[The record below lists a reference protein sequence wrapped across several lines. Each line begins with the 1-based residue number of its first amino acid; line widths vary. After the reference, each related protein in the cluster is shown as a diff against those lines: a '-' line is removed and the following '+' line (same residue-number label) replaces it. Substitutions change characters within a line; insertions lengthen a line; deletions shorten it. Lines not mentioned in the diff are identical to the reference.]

1 MLDDLIARVEAGEVT
16 AEDAAAEAPLHR
28 GDTVAVTIYLSRNVD
43 GVVRFLQDNGVSPRN
58 VGEDYIEAFIPIL
71 LLPQISEQQGVLR
84 VEEAIPAEPF
94 QGGAR
99 ISGNGPAVHGSP
111 AWNQDG
117 YRGQGI
123 KVGIIDNGFEG
134 FSGLMGTELPQ
145 SVRARCYPVVKDSDA
160 PTDEITDCAWNGSH
174 GTAVAE
180 SVMDIAPDVSLY
192 VANALSKGDLQ
203 AAVQWM
209 IDQGVNVINHSVGWP
224 FDGPGDGTSPNS
236 WSPLRSVD
244 RAVDS
249 GIVWVNAA
257 GNDARTTWFGPPSD
271 ADEDGAI
278 EFAAEDERNGFV
290 LSCDVT
296 RCALRIQLRW
306 DDSWDGAV
314 RDLDLYIY
322 DLDDNIELRS
332 EREQSGSNGHAPFES
347 IYAKGSGA
355 FYIGIVNRSGSLPS
369 WIQLTLWGN
378 VVVEHYT
385 ETGSVT
391 NPAESANPGLLTV
404 GAARWS
410 NVSSIESFSSLGP
423 TPDGRIKPDVVGADC
438 GEVKSYPEV
447 IAGCW
452 FPGTSQASPHVAG
465 MAALVR
471 QRFPDYTPAQV
482 VSYLKENAEQRINSP
497 DPNNTWGHGFTV
509 LPPITTD
516 VASISDLVVD
526 TPTVDTSAPAAGA
539 RFTLSATVRN
549 QGNGASDSTTLRYY
563 VSTDSTITNG
573 DTEVGTDSVSGLD
586 ASESGD
592 GSISLTA
599 PSTPGTYYFGACVD
613 SVSDESDTTNNCS
626 PAVTAT
632 VGAAPAPDLVVNVP
646 TVSESAPAAGA
657 TLTLSASVR
666 NQGNGRSDSTTLR
679 YYVSTDSTITNGDA
693 EVGTDSVFRLDAS
706 ESGDESISLDAP
718 SIAGT
723 YYYGVCVDALSDE
736 SDTTNNCSPAVTVT
750 VGAAPAPDLVVDAP
764 TVDTSAP
771 AAGARF
777 TLNATVRNQGNGRSD
792 STTLR
797 YYVSTDSTITTGDT
811 EVGTDLVS
819 GLGASASGDESV
831 SLTAPSTPG
840 TYYFGACADSVSD
853 ESDTTNNCS
862 AAVTVTVGA
871 APAPDLVVDTPTVD
885 TSAPAAGARFTLNAT
900 MRNQGNGRSDS
911 TTLRYYQ
918 SSDPTITTG
927 DTEVGTDFVSRLD
940 ASESGDE
947 SIRLDAPS
955 TPGTHYYGA
964 CVEAV
969 SGESDTTNNCSPAV
983 TVTVGAAP
991 APDLV
996 VDTPTVSES
1005 APAAGA
1011 RFTLNA
1017 TVRNQGAARSNS
1029 TTLRYYQ
1036 SSDATITIGDTE
1048 VGTDSVFGLSAS
1060 WSGDESVSLDAPS
1073 TPGTYYY
1080 GACVDAVSDESDTT
1094 NNCSAA
1100 VTVTVGAAPAPDL
1113 VVDTPAVSEST
1124 PAAGARF
1131 TLNATV
1137 RNQGNGPSAFTR
1149 LRYYQSSDPT
1159 ITTGDTEVGTDSVFW
1174 LDPSGSGD
1182 ESVSLTAPS
1191 SPDTYYY
1198 GACVDE
1204 VNGELDTQNNCSPA
1218 VTVTVGAAP
1227 APDLVV
1233 DTPTVDTSALAAG
1246 ARFTLN
1252 ATVRNQGNGRSNST
1266 TLRYYQSNDPTITTG
1281 DRSVGTDSVF
1291 WLDPSESGDESV
1303 SLDAPSTPGT
1313 YYYGACVDALS
1324 DESDTTNNCSP
1335 AVTVTVGA
1343 APAPDL
1349 VVDTPTV
1356 SESAPAAGARF
1367 TLSATVRN
1375 QGAARSNSTTL
1386 RYYQSAD
1393 PTITSGDTEVG
1404 TDSVFGLGASA
1415 SGDESVSLT
1424 APDMP
1429 GTYYYGACV
1438 DALSNESDT
1447 TNNCSPAVTVTVGA
1461 APAPDLVVDTPT
1473 VSESAPSAGASFTLS
1488 ATVRNQGA
1496 ARSDSTTLRYYQS
1509 TDSTMTSAD
1518 TEVGTDSVFGLAAS
1532 RSGDESVS
1540 LTAASIAGTYYYG
1553 ACIDEVN
1560 GELDTA
1566 NNCSAAVTVTVGAA
1580 PAPDLVVDTPTVSD
1594 SAPAAG
1600 ASFTLSATVRNQG
1613 AARSASTTLRYYQ
1626 SADATM
1632 TSGDTEVGTDSVF
1645 GLGASAS
1652 GDESISLTA
1661 PSTPGTY
1668 YYGACVDVVS
1678 EETDATNNC
1687 SAAVAVSVGAAPAP
1701 DLVVDT
1707 PAVSESAPAAG
1718 ASFTLSTTVRNQ
1730 GAARSASTTLRYYQS
1745 TDSTMTSGD
1754 AEVGTDSVFGLGA
1767 SASGDESISLTAPDM
1782 PGTYYYG
1789 ACVDSVSDE
1798 SDATNNCSAAVT
1810 VTVGAAPAPDLVV
1823 DAPTVSES
1831 APAAGASFTLSATV
1845 RNQGAARSASTTLR
1859 YYQST
1864 DSTMTSGD
1872 TEVGTDSVFGLA
1884 ASASGD
1890 ESISLTAPDTPGTY
1904 YYGACVEA
1912 VSDESDTT
1920 NNCSSAVTV
1929 TVSSGNT
1936 YGVGDFLPGVPTSGL
1951 FIPAVVSGA
1960 SLSSSGGNTTI
1971 TFTNGG
1977 YIGLQDGTRFTCQST
1992 GGCGVHNGQVTQ
2004 GTIVGESTSVSTSDL
2019 IVDPPTVSESAPAA
2033 GARFTLSATVR
2044 NQGSGASAF
2053 TTLRYYQSTDSTI
2066 TSGDTEAGTDSVS
2079 SLGASRSGDES
2090 VSLTAPST
2098 PGTYYYGAC
2107 VDALSDESD
2116 TTNNCSAAVTVVVDA
2131 APAPDLTVSIFTAEN
2146 SSPVTGQYFTVNATV
2161 NNQGN
2166 GSSRSTTL
2174 RYYRSTDATIT
2185 TSDAIVPTAGIP
2197 GFLSVGVLSPSGS
2210 EAKTARTSAPYTL
2223 GTYYYGACVDAVTG
2237 ESDTTNNCSAAV
2249 TVTVQRTNRSP
2260 QLTGEVDDMVVV
2272 LGESFTVDLSGLF
2285 TDPDGDEITSYGF
2298 SYSTS
2303 GILAGSVNTR
2313 TGILSLSAIAV
2324 GETIVAVG
2332 ARDSNGQSGD
2342 SEDLFKV
2349 TVVAGAAPAPD
2360 LVVDTPTVSDSSPNA
2375 GASLTLS
2382 ATVRNQGNGSS
2393 SSTTLRYYR
2402 STDATITTS
2411 DTEVGTD
2418 PVLGLS
2424 ASGSSDESIGLT
2436 AQSDPGVYYY
2446 GACVDVV
2453 SSESETTNN
2462 CSASVQVTVPA
2473 PTTAPDLALRH
2484 FSAEGPTTGRNSKIE
2499 GASFHLYAQV
2509 HNIGTAAST
2518 ATTLRYYRSADST
2531 ITASDTE
2538 VGTGSVIA
2546 LRPRGLLTGSN
2557 ISVTAPGPPDIYYYA
2572 VCVDSVSNESD
2583 TTNNCST
2590 AVEITVLAPP
2600 DMVVDTP
2607 EVGGQ
2612 IGQSPVT
2619 LRHGQSFD
2627 LYARVRNQGNDV
2639 VYLTALHYY
2648 LSTDATITT
2657 SDTVVGTK
2665 NLAGGP
2671 PTRISLTA
2679 PETSGTYYYGACADS
2694 ILLESDTSNNC
2705 SDSLQVIVEP
2715 PPAPDLVVD
2724 TPTVSYVYVSSLTAG
2739 DTFTLS
2745 FTVRN
2750 QGNRSSGPITL
2761 RYYRSGDAEFDDDDT
2776 LVASA
2781 TESQVYYG
2789 GERNL
2794 TSERI
2799 IAHVFFAPSGDGRS
2813 EYRYISDE
2821 TYYYIV
2827 CVDPV
2832 SGESDTTNNCSGGV
2846 AVTATSLTTSTACI
2860 VGYVLTP
2867 SDECAHKVQ
2876 GKFDV
2881 IYGEVDAFN
2890 SGLGFIYYDF
2900 GPLETMTRSVS
2911 GSGPGNRQTTVHIV
2925 NWAD

>member
-28 GDTVAVTIYLSRNVD
+28 GDSVAVTIYVSRNVD

-145 SVRARCYPVVKDSDA
+145 SVRARCYPEGSDT
-160 PTDEITDCAWNGSH
+160 PTNGITDCARNGSH

-271 ADEDGAI
+271 ADGDGAI

-296 RCALRIQLRW
+296 PCALRIQLRW

-322 DLDDNIELRS
+322 DDDDNVLLRS
-332 EREQSGSNGHAPFES
+332 EREQSGSNEHAPFES

-355 FYIGIVNRSGSLPS
+355 FYIGIVNRSGNLPS

-1553 ACIDEVN
+1553 ACVDEVN
-1560 GELDTA
+1560 GELDTQ
-1566 NNCSAAVTVTVGAA
+1566 NNCSLAVTLTVGAA
-1580 PAPDLVVDTPTVSD
+1580 PAPDLVVDT
-1594 SAPAAG
+1594 
-1600 ASFTLSATVRNQG
+1600 
-1613 AARSASTTLRYYQ
+1613 
-1626 SADATM
+1626 
-1632 TSGDTEVGTDSVF
+1632 
-1645 GLGASAS
+1645 
-1652 GDESISLTA
+1652 
-1661 PSTPGTY
+1661 
-1668 YYGACVDVVS
+1668 
-1678 EETDATNNC
+1678 
-1687 SAAVAVSVGAAPAP
+1687 
-1701 DLVVDT
+1701 
-1707 PAVSESAPAAG
+1707 
-1718 ASFTLSTTVRNQ
+1718 
-1730 GAARSASTTLRYYQS
+1730 
-1745 TDSTMTSGD
+1745 
-1754 AEVGTDSVFGLGA
+1754 
-1767 SASGDESISLTAPDM
+1767 
-1782 PGTYYYG
+1782 
-1789 ACVDSVSDE
+1789 
-1798 SDATNNCSAAVT
+1798 
-1810 VTVGAAPAPDLVV
+1810 
-1823 DAPTVSES
+1823 PTVSES

-1845 RNQGAARSASTTLR
+1845 RNQGADHRRSTTLR
-1859 YYQST
+1859 YYRSN
-1864 DSTMTSGD
+1864 DSTITTGD
-1872 TEVGTDSVFGLA
+1872 TEVGHGLGKRA
-1884 ASASGD
+1884 W
-1890 ESISLTAPDTPGTY
+1890 
-1904 YYGACVEA
+1904 C
-1912 VSDESDTT
+1912 
-1920 NNCSSAVTV
+1920 
-1929 TVSSGNT
+1929 
-1936 YGVGDFLPGVPTSGL
+1936 
-1951 FIPAVVSGA
+1951 
-1960 SLSSSGGNTTI
+1960 
-1971 TFTNGG
+1971 
-1977 YIGLQDGTRFTCQST
+1977 IG
-1992 GGCGVHNGQVTQ
+1992 
-2004 GTIVGESTSVSTSDL
+2004 
-2019 IVDPPTVSESAPAA
+2019 
-2033 GARFTLSATVR
+2033 
-2044 NQGSGASAF
+2044 
-2053 TTLRYYQSTDSTI
+2053 
-2066 TSGDTEAGTDSVS
+2066 
-2079 SLGASRSGDES
+2079 SGDES
-2090 VSLTAPST
+2090 VSLDAPST

-2116 TTNNCSAAVTVVVDA
+2116 TTNNCS
-2131 APAPDLTVSIFTAEN
+2131 P
-2146 SSPVTGQYFTVNATV
+2146 
-2161 NNQGN
+2161 
-2166 GSSRSTTL
+2166 
-2174 RYYRSTDATIT
+2174 
-2185 TSDAIVPTAGIP
+2185 
-2197 GFLSVGVLSPSGS
+2197 
-2210 EAKTARTSAPYTL
+2210 
-2223 GTYYYGACVDAVTG
+2223 
-2237 ESDTTNNCSAAV
+2237 AV
-2249 TVTVQRTNRSP
+2249 TVTV
-2260 QLTGEVDDMVVV
+2260 
-2272 LGESFTVDLSGLF
+2272 
-2285 TDPDGDEITSYGF
+2285 
-2298 SYSTS
+2298 
-2303 GILAGSVNTR
+2303 
-2313 TGILSLSAIAV
+2313 
-2324 GETIVAVG
+2324 
-2332 ARDSNGQSGD
+2332 
-2342 SEDLFKV
+2342 
-2349 TVVAGAAPAPD
+2349 GAAPAPD
-2360 LVVDTPTVSDSSPNA
+2360 LVVDTPTVSESAPAA
-2375 GASLTLS
+2375 GASFTLERHG
-2382 ATVRNQGNGSS
+2382 AQPGR
-2393 SSTTLRYYR
+2393 R
-2402 STDATITTS
+2402 SFGLDHAALL
-2411 DTEVGTD
+2411 
-2418 PVLGLS
+2418 PVHRLDHHDRRRGGGHGLGL
-2424 ASGSSDESIGLT
+2424 
-2436 AQSDPGVYYY
+2436 
-2446 GACVDVV
+2446 
-2453 SSESETTNN
+2453 
-2462 CSASVQVTVPA
+2462 
-2473 PTTAPDLALRH
+2473 
-2484 FSAEGPTTGRNSKIE
+2484 
-2499 GASFHLYAQV
+2499 
-2509 HNIGTAAST
+2509 
-2518 ATTLRYYRSADST
+2518 
-2531 ITASDTE
+2531 
-2538 VGTGSVIA
+2538 
-2546 LRPRGLLTGSN
+2546 RP
-2557 ISVTAPGPPDIYYYA
+2557 
-2572 VCVDSVSNESD
+2572 
-2583 TTNNCST
+2583 
-2590 AVEITVLAPP
+2590 
-2600 DMVVDTP
+2600 
-2607 EVGGQ
+2607 Q
-2612 IGQSPVT
+2612 
-2619 LRHGQSFD
+2619 
-2627 LYARVRNQGNDV
+2627 
-2639 VYLTALHYY
+2639 
-2648 LSTDATITT
+2648 
-2657 SDTVVGTK
+2657 
-2665 NLAGGP
+2665 
-2671 PTRISLTA
+2671 
-2679 PETSGTYYYGACADS
+2679 
-2694 ILLESDTSNNC
+2694 
-2705 SDSLQVIVEP
+2705 
-2715 PPAPDLVVD
+2715 
-2724 TPTVSYVYVSSLTAG
+2724 
-2739 DTFTLS
+2739 
-2745 FTVRN
+2745 
-2750 QGNRSSGPITL
+2750 
-2761 RYYRSGDAEFDDDDT
+2761 
-2776 LVASA
+2776 
-2781 TESQVYYG
+2781 
-2789 GERNL
+2789 
-2794 TSERI
+2794 
-2799 IAHVFFAPSGDGRS
+2799 
-2813 EYRYISDE
+2813 
-2821 TYYYIV
+2821 
-2827 CVDPV
+2827 
-2832 SGESDTTNNCSGGV
+2832 
-2846 AVTATSLTTSTACI
+2846 
-2860 VGYVLTP
+2860 
-2867 SDECAHKVQ
+2867 
-2876 GKFDV
+2876 
-2881 IYGEVDAFN
+2881 
-2890 SGLGFIYYDF
+2890 
-2900 GPLETMTRSVS
+2900 
-2911 GSGPGNRQTTVHIV
+2911 
-2925 NWAD
+2925 

>member
-28 GDTVAVTIYLSRNVD
+28 GDSVAVTIYVSRNVD

-123 KVGIIDNGFEG
+123 KVGIIDDGFEG

-145 SVRARCYPVVKDSDA
+145 SVGARCYPEGSDT
-160 PTDEITDCAWNGSH
+160 PTNGITDCARNGSH

-271 ADEDGAI
+271 ADGDGAI

-296 RCALRIQLRW
+296 PCALRIQLRW

-322 DLDDNIELRS
+322 DDDDNVLLRS
-332 EREQSGSNGHAPFES
+332 EREQSGSNEHAPFES

-355 FYIGIVNRSGSLPS
+355 FYIGIVNRSGNLPS

-549 QGNGASDSTTLRYY
+549 QGNGASHSTTLRYYQSSDPTITNGDTEVGTDSVSGLDASESGDGSISLTAPSTTGTYYYGACVDAVSDESDTTTNCSAAVTVTVGAAPAPDLVVNVPTVSESAPAAGATLTLSATVRNQGNGASDSTTLRYY

-723 YYYGVCVDALSDE
+723 YYYGACVDALSDE

-797 YYVSTDSTITTGDT
+797 YYQSSDSTITTGDT
-811 EVGTDLVS
+811 EVGTDSVFRLD
-819 GLGASASGDESV
+819 ASESGDESI
-831 SLTAPSTPG
+831 SLDAPSIAG
-840 TYYFGACADSVSD
+840 TYYYGACVEAVSD
-853 ESDTTNNCS
+853 ESDTANNCS

-900 MRNQGNGRSDS
+900 VRNQGNGRSDS

-1017 TVRNQGAARSNS
+1017 AVRNQGAARSNS

-1113 VVDTPAVSEST
+1113 VVDTPAVSESA

-1131 TLNATV
+1131 TLSASV
-1137 RNQGNGPSAFTR
+1137 RNQGNGRSDSTT

-1159 ITTGDTEVGTDSVFW
+1159 ITTGDTEVGTDSVFR
-1174 LDPSGSGD
+1174 LVASGSGD

-1218 VTVTVGAAP
+1218 VT
-1227 APDLVV
+1227 L
-1233 DTPTVDTSALAAG
+1233 
-1246 ARFTLN
+1246 
-1252 ATVRNQGNGRSNST
+1252 
-1266 TLRYYQSNDPTITTG
+1266 
-1281 DRSVGTDSVF
+1281 
-1291 WLDPSESGDESV
+1291 
-1303 SLDAPSTPGT
+1303 
-1313 YYYGACVDALS
+1313 
-1324 DESDTTNNCSP
+1324 
-1335 AVTVTVGA
+1335 TVGA

-1356 SESAPAAGARF
+1356 SESAPAAGASLHAERHGPQPG
-1367 TLSATVRN
+1367 R
-1375 QGAARSNSTTL
+1375 RS
-1386 RYYQSAD
+1386 
-1393 PTITSGDTEVG
+1393 
-1404 TDSVFGLGASA
+1404 FGLDYA
-1415 SGDESVSLT
+1415 
-1424 APDMP
+1424 
-1429 GTYYYGACV
+1429 
-1438 DALSNESDT
+1438 ALL
-1447 TNNCSPAVTVTVGA
+1447 P
-1461 APAPDLVVDTPT
+1461 
-1473 VSESAPSAGASFTLS
+1473 
-1488 ATVRNQGA
+1488 
-1496 ARSDSTTLRYYQS
+1496 
-1509 TDSTMTSAD
+1509 
-1518 TEVGTDSVFGLAAS
+1518 VF
-1532 RSGDESVS
+1532 R
-1540 LTAASIAGTYYYG
+1540 
-1553 ACIDEVN
+1553 
-1560 GELDTA
+1560 
-1566 NNCSAAVTVTVGAA
+1566 
-1580 PAPDLVVDTPTVSD
+1580 
-1594 SAPAAG
+1594 
-1600 ASFTLSATVRNQG
+1600 
-1613 AARSASTTLRYYQ
+1613 
-1626 SADATM
+1626 
-1632 TSGDTEVGTDSVF
+1632 
-1645 GLGASAS
+1645 
-1652 GDESISLTA
+1652 
-1661 PSTPGTY
+1661 
-1668 YYGACVDVVS
+1668 
-1678 EETDATNNC
+1678 
-1687 SAAVAVSVGAAPAP
+1687 
-1701 DLVVDT
+1701 
-1707 PAVSESAPAAG
+1707 
-1718 ASFTLSTTVRNQ
+1718 
-1730 GAARSASTTLRYYQS
+1730 
-1745 TDSTMTSGD
+1745 
-1754 AEVGTDSVFGLGA
+1754 
-1767 SASGDESISLTAPDM
+1767 
-1782 PGTYYYG
+1782 
-1789 ACVDSVSDE
+1789 
-1798 SDATNNCSAAVT
+1798 
-1810 VTVGAAPAPDLVV
+1810 
-1823 DAPTVSES
+1823 
-1831 APAAGASFTLSATV
+1831 
-1845 RNQGAARSASTTLR
+1845 
-1859 YYQST
+1859 
-1864 DSTMTSGD
+1864 
-1872 TEVGTDSVFGLA
+1872 
-1884 ASASGD
+1884 
-1890 ESISLTAPDTPGTY
+1890 
-1904 YYGACVEA
+1904 
-1912 VSDESDTT
+1912 
-1920 NNCSSAVTV
+1920 
-1929 TVSSGNT
+1929 
-1936 YGVGDFLPGVPTSGL
+1936 
-1951 FIPAVVSGA
+1951 
-1960 SLSSSGGNTTI
+1960 
-1971 TFTNGG
+1971 
-1977 YIGLQDGTRFTCQST
+1977 
-1992 GGCGVHNGQVTQ
+1992 
-2004 GTIVGESTSVSTSDL
+2004 
-2019 IVDPPTVSESAPAA
+2019 
-2033 GARFTLSATVR
+2033 
-2044 NQGSGASAF
+2044 
-2053 TTLRYYQSTDSTI
+2053 
-2066 TSGDTEAGTDSVS
+2066 
-2079 SLGASRSGDES
+2079 
-2090 VSLTAPST
+2090 
-2098 PGTYYYGAC
+2098 
-2107 VDALSDESD
+2107 
-2116 TTNNCSAAVTVVVDA
+2116 
-2131 APAPDLTVSIFTAEN
+2131 
-2146 SSPVTGQYFTVNATV
+2146 
-2161 NNQGN
+2161 
-2166 GSSRSTTL
+2166 
-2174 RYYRSTDATIT
+2174 
-2185 TSDAIVPTAGIP
+2185 
-2197 GFLSVGVLSPSGS
+2197 
-2210 EAKTARTSAPYTL
+2210 
-2223 GTYYYGACVDAVTG
+2223 
-2237 ESDTTNNCSAAV
+2237 
-2249 TVTVQRTNRSP
+2249 
-2260 QLTGEVDDMVVV
+2260 
-2272 LGESFTVDLSGLF
+2272 
-2285 TDPDGDEITSYGF
+2285 
-2298 SYSTS
+2298 
-2303 GILAGSVNTR
+2303 
-2313 TGILSLSAIAV
+2313 
-2324 GETIVAVG
+2324 
-2332 ARDSNGQSGD
+2332 RDHHD
-2342 SEDLFKV
+2342 
-2349 TVVAGAAPAPD
+2349 
-2360 LVVDTPTVSDSSPNA
+2360 
-2375 GASLTLS
+2375 
-2382 ATVRNQGNGSS
+2382 R
-2393 SSTTLRYYR
+2393 
-2402 STDATITTS
+2402 
-2411 DTEVGTD
+2411 
-2418 PVLGLS
+2418 
-2424 ASGSSDESIGLT
+2424 
-2436 AQSDPGVYYY
+2436 
-2446 GACVDVV
+2446 
-2453 SSESETTNN
+2453 
-2462 CSASVQVTVPA
+2462 
-2473 PTTAPDLALRH
+2473 RH
-2484 FSAEGPTTGRNSKIE
+2484 
-2499 GASFHLYAQV
+2499 
-2509 HNIGTAAST
+2509 
-2518 ATTLRYYRSADST
+2518 
-2531 ITASDTE
+2531 
-2538 VGTGSVIA
+2538 
-2546 LRPRGLLTGSN
+2546 
-2557 ISVTAPGPPDIYYYA
+2557 
-2572 VCVDSVSNESD
+2572 
-2583 TTNNCST
+2583 
-2590 AVEITVLAPP
+2590 
-2600 DMVVDTP
+2600 
-2607 EVGGQ
+2607 
-2612 IGQSPVT
+2612 
-2619 LRHGQSFD
+2619 
-2627 LYARVRNQGNDV
+2627 
-2639 VYLTALHYY
+2639 
-2648 LSTDATITT
+2648 
-2657 SDTVVGTK
+2657 
-2665 NLAGGP
+2665 
-2671 PTRISLTA
+2671 
-2679 PETSGTYYYGACADS
+2679 
-2694 ILLESDTSNNC
+2694 
-2705 SDSLQVIVEP
+2705 
-2715 PPAPDLVVD
+2715 
-2724 TPTVSYVYVSSLTAG
+2724 
-2739 DTFTLS
+2739 
-2745 FTVRN
+2745 
-2750 QGNRSSGPITL
+2750 
-2761 RYYRSGDAEFDDDDT
+2761 
-2776 LVASA
+2776 
-2781 TESQVYYG
+2781 
-2789 GERNL
+2789 
-2794 TSERI
+2794 
-2799 IAHVFFAPSGDGRS
+2799 
-2813 EYRYISDE
+2813 
-2821 TYYYIV
+2821 
-2827 CVDPV
+2827 
-2832 SGESDTTNNCSGGV
+2832 
-2846 AVTATSLTTSTACI
+2846 
-2860 VGYVLTP
+2860 
-2867 SDECAHKVQ
+2867 
-2876 GKFDV
+2876 
-2881 IYGEVDAFN
+2881 
-2890 SGLGFIYYDF
+2890 
-2900 GPLETMTRSVS
+2900 
-2911 GSGPGNRQTTVHIV
+2911 
-2925 NWAD
+2925 